1 MRALSIQPDLQF
13 KKRGGDIQLIAF
25 AECTPESLVFDQIS
39 SGKKQRILATHALQ
53 FLFLGFT
60 GFRFPCAH
68 FPSTTA
74 SGYELYLL
82 LWEAV
87 NMLSSFWVQST
98 IYQYGWCTIQQRFA
112 KALDT

>member
-1 MRALSIQPDLQF
+1 VHHPYS
-13 KKRGGDIQLIAF
+13 
-25 AECTPESLVFDQIS
+25 ESLVFDQIS

-82 LWEAV
+82 LWVHYEKYFWIVITV
-87 NMLSSFWVQST
+87 NIFESASYRCQ
-98 IYQYGWCTIQQRFA
+98 
-112 KALDT
+112 

>member
-1 MRALSIQPDLQF
+1 LPVP
-13 KKRGGDIQLIAF
+13 GDVY
-25 AECTPESLVFDQIS
+25 SLVFDQIS

-74 SGYELYLL
+74 SGYELYTQNIPLL
-82 LWEAV
+82 NNRRCYSNSTRV
-87 NMLSSFWVQST
+87 NSFTFVEFNIPDISDD
-98 IYQYGWCTIQQRFA
+98 
-112 KALDT
+112 KK